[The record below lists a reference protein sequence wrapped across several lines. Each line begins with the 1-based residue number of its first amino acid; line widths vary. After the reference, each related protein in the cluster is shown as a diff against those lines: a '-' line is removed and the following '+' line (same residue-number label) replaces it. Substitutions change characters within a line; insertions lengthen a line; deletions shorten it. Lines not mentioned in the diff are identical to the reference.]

1 MEQSAHFPKESQQ
14 QQSNATKLSVGISGK
29 TCAMTTCVFFVVVVV
44 GVGGIVYVCL
54 CLCLCAFPCCRFFGV
69 LEQLT

>member
-14 QQSNATKLSVGISGK
+14 QQSNATRLSVGISGK

-44 GVGGIVYVCL
+44 EVGELCVCASVSVSVSVCVSL
-54 CLCLCAFPCCRFFGV
+54 LSV
-69 LEQLT
+69 LWRS